1 MKLRKIE
8 TWTYRTTAILVLAA
22 ASTFPS
28 CQSNPTGES
37 QMKNP
42 PVAERIPHSASYHGI
57 VLNDP
62 YHWLKDQSYPE
73 VDDKPVLDY
82 LKAENEYFETVMGP
96 LQPLV
101 EEMFV
106 ELKGRIEPSESSVP
120 FRVDNYVYQSQYVD
134 NSQYQK
140 HVRWPFVAA
149 QYKDAGYLNP
159 PDDGVEV
166 LIDENEL
173 ATDHEYF
180 RLGAFEVSPDENLL
194 AYSTD
199 TNGSERFTL
208 VIKNLSTGK
217 LLDDRIEEVGGS
229 PVWSSDGE
237 SFLYVKVNEQW
248 RPFKVLLHVLGTPVS
263 EDKTVYEEEDEGFF
277 VAVSQTTSRQYAVI
291 STGDHITS
299 EDRIVPLEDLAAK
312 PKLIMQ
318 RQPGH
323 EYDIDHQPGRFWIR
337 SNDTHK
343 NFRLAVA
350 DEERPSQEHW
360 NTVIAGSDDVY
371 ITNFQ
376 SFTDRVVVSAREQ
389 GLDQVIVLEKDGS
402 RKALEFPEAAYSAWV
417 FGNPEPNPPQLRLS
431 YSSLVTPTT
440 TYDYDFATGEM
451 HVRKIRKIPSGYDP
465 SLYRTERRMV
475 PSHDGVLIPVS
486 IVYASDTPLDGSAP
500 LYLYGYGAY
509 GSSMDPS
516 FGSSRISLLERGFVY
531 AIAHIRGGSEMGYG
545 WYEDGKLDKRTNT
558 FKDFVAVAHYLVNE
572 KFTSEGRIAIA
583 GGSAGGSLVG
593 AATNM
598 APELWGAV
606 VAHVP
611 FVDILNTMLD
621 TSLPLTPIEWPEWGN
636 PIEDK
641 EAFQYIWSY
650 SPYDQLVARDYPP
663 MLVTAGLND
672 PRVTY
677 WEPAKYVAKLRT
689 LKTDSNLLLLKTE
702 MGAGHG
708 GKSGR
713 MESLREV
720 AEEYVFI
727 VHSMELVDE

>member
-1 MKLRKIE
+1 M
-8 TWTYRTTAILVLAA
+8 A
-22 ASTFPS
+22 
-28 CQSNPTGES
+28 Q
-37 QMKNP
+37 P
-42 PVAERIPHSASYHGI
+42 PIADQIPHTESHHGI

-62 YHWLKDQSYPE
+62 YHWLKDQSYPT
-73 VDDKPVLDY
+73 VDDEPVLDY
-82 LKAENEYFETVMGP
+82 LKAENEYFDTIMGP
-96 LQPLV
+96 LQLTV
-101 EEMFV
+101 EEIFE
-106 ELKGRIEPSESSVP
+106 ELKGHIEPNESSVP
-120 FRVDNYVYQSQYVD
+120 VRIRGYVYQSQYID

-140 HVRWPFVAA
+140 HVRWPFVPGGF
-149 QYKDAGYLNP
+149 KDGSYLEP
-159 PDDGVEV
+159 PAEGVEV
-166 LIDENEL
+166 LIDENKL
-173 ATDHEYF
+173 AQEQEYF
-180 RLGAFEVSPDENLL
+180 RLGAFEVSPDGSLL

-199 TNGSERFTL
+199 TNGDERYTL
-208 VIKNLSTGK
+208 VIKDLVSSAM
-217 LLDDRIEEVGGS
+217 LEDRIEEVIGS
-229 PVWSSDGE
+229 PVWAADGK
-237 SFLYVKVNEQW
+237 SFLYLQVNEQW
-248 RPFKVLLHVLGTPVS
+248 RPFKVLHHVLGAAS
-263 EDKTVYEEEDEGFF
+263 AEDKTVYEESDEGFF
-277 VAVSQTTSRQYAVI
+277 VSISETTSREYAVI

-299 EDRIVPLEDLAAK
+299 EDRIIPLDNLFLA
-312 PKLIMQ
+312 PKLIKP
-318 RQPGH
+318 RQAGH

-343 NFRLAVA
+343 NFRLAVVN
-350 DEERPSQEHW
+350 EQEPSQEHW
-360 NTVIAGSDDVY
+360 TTVIAGSDDLY
-371 ITNFQ
+371 ITSFQ

-389 GLDQVIVLEKDGS
+389 GLDQVLLLEDDGS
-402 RKALEFPEAAYSAWV
+402 RTKLNFPEAAYTAFV
-417 FGNPEPNPPQLRLS
+417 FGNPQPNPPQLRMS

-440 TYDYDFATGEM
+440 TYDYDFSTGEF
-451 HVRKIRKIPSGYDP
+451 HVRKVRKVPSGYDQ
-465 SLYRTERRMV
+465 SQYQTERRMV
-475 PSHDGVLIPVS
+475 PSHDGVLVPVS
-486 IVYASDTPLDGSAP
+486 IVHAKNTPLDGSAP

-509 GSSMDPS
+509 GSSMDPF
-516 FGSSRISLLERGFVY
+516 FGTSRISLLDRGFVY
-531 AIAHIRGGSEMGYG
+531 AIAHIRGGSEMGYH

-558 FKDFVAVAHYLVNE
+558 FEDFVAVAQHLVE
-572 KFTSEGRIAIA
+572 QKFTSAGKIAIA

-598 APELWGAV
+598 APELWGVV

-641 EAFQYIWSY
+641 EAFEYIRSY

-689 LKTDSNLLLLKTE
+689 LKTDSNPLLLKTE

-713 MESLREV
+713 MDSLREV

-727 VHSMELVDE
+727 LHAMGMLDE